1 MAAYSEQEPLRIV
14 HFDAHLDFVDER
26 HGVRHEHGNP
36 LRRSSGKSWVTEMT
50 QLGIRN
56 VPSSNRDDYASA
68 RAAGSKVFRSETSD
82 AWGPKG
88 RSRRLQ
94 IRPDATSRSISM
106 ASSPP
111 SHPAPARRAT
121 AASYTK
127 RSFKSCSYWSTRAR
141 LSASTSSKSP
151 RTMTQATSPPCSP
164 RSY

>member
-1 MAAYSEQEPLRIV
+1 MAAYSEQEPLHIV

-26 HGVRHEHGNP
+26 HGVRHEYGNP
-36 LRRSSGKSWVTEMT
+36 LRRSSGKSWVTGMT

-56 VPSSNRDDYASA
+56 VPSSNRDDYVSA

-111 SHPAPARRAT
+111 SHLARRAT
-121 AASYTK
+121 AASYTT
-127 RSFKSCSYWSTRAR
+127 RSSKSCSYWSKRAR

-151 RTMTQATSPPCSP
+151 RTMTQAT
-164 RSY
+164 